1 MAKAGRL
8 ESPTLGRSGWQSGL
22 PITAGIEPC
31 CFGVLFGQYTDMPF
45 DKGAVLL
52 DNHRV
57 RSALIPF
64 AVMASTAASA
74 SDAKRVEPRFERAEC
89 AVKVAPGERIECGLL
104 FVPENR
110 RKARSRTISLPVMI
124 FRSTASAPA
133 ADPVIYLP
141 GGPGLSSIDGRT
153 TGKGNP
159 FLLERDQILLEG
171 RGNKFAR
178 PSLGC
183 PEINDLRAA
192 NAAPAVQTSAVARC
206 RAALVASGV
215 DLDGYTSAEAAD
227 DLDDLRRALRI
238 RQFNLIGF
246 SYGTRLAQTVLQRH
260 PEGVRSV
267 VLDSVLPID
276 VNYDETAASS
286 LRRAID
292 ALLDACA
299 TDPACD
305 VRYPSL
311 RARFAAL
318 ITDADR
324 NGIPAPGRV
333 LRGRDIVEAVGAG
346 LQQPGIVPA
355 LPGIISEAAGGRLT
369 GLLPLTRQ
377 VASSFNWGLR
387 LSIWCG
393 EEMPFENAARMASQ
407 ISPTLGLGGTDNR
420 TATPE
425 MCAAWR
431 VSSAGVQANNPVE
444 SDVPVLVLAGEFDPV
459 TPPAWGRRLL
469 RTLTNARFVQV
480 AGQSHG
486 AMFNRCG
493 GQMTIAFLRDP
504 RAPLNGDCIAKM
516 AGIAF
521 GTGEEVAT
529 QSQ

>member
-1 MAKAGRL
+1 MAV
-8 ESPTLGRSGWQSGL
+8 
-22 PITAGIEPC
+22 
-31 CFGVLFGQYTDMPF
+31 GVSYAQ
-45 DKGAVLL
+45 
-52 DNHRV
+52 
-57 RSALIPF
+57 
-64 AVMASTAASA
+64 
-74 SDAKRVEPRFERAEC
+74 RVEPRFERAEC
-89 AVKVAPGERIECGLL
+89 AVKVAPGERIDCGLL

-110 RKARSRTISLPVMI
+110 RKARSRTIRLPVMI

-133 ADPVIYLP
+133 ADPVVYLP

-159 FLLERDQILLEG
+159 FLAERDQILLEG

-183 PEINDLRAA
+183 PAINDLRAISA
-192 NAAPAVQTSAVARC
+192 SPAVQTAAAARC
-206 RAALVASGV
+206 RAALVASGI

-227 DLDDLRRALRI
+227 DLDDLRRALGI
-238 RQFNLIGF
+238 RQWNLIGF

-267 VLDSVLPID
+267 VLDSALPTD

-292 ALLDACA
+292 ALLNACA

-305 VRYPSL
+305 RRYPNLSN
-311 RARFAAL
+311 RFAAL
-318 ITDADR
+318 VADADR
-324 NGIPAPGRV
+324 NGIQIPDRV

-346 LQQPGIVPA
+346 LQQPRVIPS
-355 LPGIISEAAGGRLT
+355 LPGIINEAAGGRLT

-377 VASSFNWGLR
+377 AASSFNWGLR

-393 EEMPFENAARMASQ
+393 EEMPFENAERMALQ

-425 MCAAWR
+425 ICAAWR
-431 VSSAGVQANNPVE
+431 VSSAESAANDPAK
-444 SDVPVLVLAGEFDPV
+444 SDVPVLILAGEFDPV

-469 RTLTNARFVQV
+469 RTMTNARFVQV
-480 AGQSHG
+480 PGQSHG

-493 GQMTIAFLRDP
+493 GQMTISFLRDP
-504 RAPLNGDCIAKM
+504 RAPLDGDCVAKM
-516 AGIAF
+516 PGIAF
-521 GTGEEVAT
+521 DTGDDVAT
-529 QSQ
+529 TRQ

>member
-1 MAKAGRL
+1 MA
-8 ESPTLGRSGWQSGL
+8 W
-22 PITAGIEPC
+22 
-31 CFGVLFGQYTDMPF
+31 
-45 DKGAVLL
+45 
-52 DNHRV
+52 
-57 RSALIPF
+57 
-64 AVMASTAASA
+64 TAANA
-74 SDAKRVEPRFERAEC
+74 SDAKRAEPRFERAEC
-89 AVKVAPGERIECGLL
+89 AVKVSPGERIECGLL

-133 ADPVIYLP
+133 ADPVVYLP

-153 TGKGNP
+153 TGQGNP
-159 FLLERDQILLEG
+159 FLAERDQILLEG

-183 PEINDLRAA
+183 SEINDLRAA
-192 NAAPAVQTSAVARC
+192 NATPAAQTSAVARC
-206 RAALVASGV
+206 RAVLVASGI
-215 DLDGYTSAEAAD
+215 DLDGYTSVEAAD
-227 DLDDLRRALRI
+227 DLDDLRQALGI
-238 RQFNLIGF
+238 RQWNLIGF

-260 PEGVRSV
+260 PEGLRSV
-267 VLDSVLPID
+267 VLDSVLPTD

-292 ALLDACA
+292 ALLNACA

-305 VRYPSL
+305 GRYPDL
-311 RARFAAL
+311 RNRFAAL
-318 ITDADR
+318 VADADG

-333 LRGRDIVEAVGAG
+333 LRGRDIVEAVGVG
-346 LQQPGIVPA
+346 LQQPGVIPT
-355 LPGIISEAAGGRLT
+355 LPGIISGATGGRLA

-393 EEMPFENAARMASQ
+393 EEMPFENTARMTSQ
-407 ISPTLGLGGTDNR
+407 ISPALGLGGTDNR

-425 MCAAWR
+425 ICSAWR
-431 VSSAGVQANNPVE
+431 VSSADAQANDPVK
-444 SDVPVLVLAGEFDPV
+444 SDVPVLILAGEFDPV

-469 RTLTNARFVQV
+469 RTMNNARFVQV

-521 GTGEEVAT
+521 GTGENAAAPG
-529 QSQ
+529 Q

>member
-1 MAKAGRL
+1 MTR
-8 ESPTLGRSGWQSGL
+8 
-22 PITAGIEPC
+22 
-31 CFGVLFGQYTDMPF
+31 
-45 DKGAVLL
+45 
-52 DNHRV
+52 NHRLKFLV
-57 RSALIPF
+57 TSFAL
-64 AVMASTAASA
+64 MASTSASA
-74 SDAKRVEPRFERAEC
+74 SDDRRSEPRFERSEC

-124 FRSTASAPA
+124 FRSTATAPA
-133 ADPVIYLP
+133 PEPVVYLP

-153 TGKGNP
+153 TGRGNP
-159 FLLERDQILLEG
+159 FLAERDQILLEG

-183 PEINDLRAA
+183 PEINGLRAA
-192 NAAPAVQTSAVARC
+192 NAPPAAQTAAAGRC

-227 DLDDLRRALRI
+227 DLDDLRRALGI
-238 RQFNLIGF
+238 RQWNLIGF
-246 SYGTRLAQTVLQRH
+246 SYGTRLAQAVLQRH

-276 VNYDETAASS
+276 VNYDEMSASS

-299 TDPACD
+299 TDPVCD
-305 VRYPSL
+305 VRYPNL

-318 ITDADR
+318 VADADR
-324 NGIPAPGRV
+324 SGVRTPDRV
-333 LRGRDIVEAVGAG
+333 LRGRDIVEAAGAG
-346 LQQPGIVPA
+346 LQQPSVIPA
-355 LPGIISEAAGGRLT
+355 LPGILSEAAEGRLT

-377 VASSFNWGLR
+377 IASSFNWGLR

-393 EEMPFENAARMASQ
+393 EEIPFESSARMASQ

-420 TATPE
+420 TTTPE
-425 MCAAWR
+425 ICAAWR
-431 VSSAGVQANNPVE
+431 VSSADTQANAPVK
-444 SDVPVLVLAGEFDPV
+444 SDVPVLILAGEFDPV
-459 TPPAWGRRLL
+459 TPPAWGRHLL
-469 RTLTNARFVQV
+469 RTMTNARFVQV
-480 AGQSHG
+480 PGQSHG

-504 RAPLNGDCIAKM
+504 QAPLNGDCIAKM
-516 AGIAF
+516 AGVVF
-521 GTGEEVAT
+521 STGEDVAMP
-529 QSQ
+529 SR

>member
-1 MAKAGRL
+1 ML
-8 ESPTLGRSGWQSGL
+8 FCLG
-22 PITAGIEPC
+22 T
-31 CFGVLFGQYTDMPF
+31 VLIQF
-45 DKGAVLL
+45 
-52 DNHRV
+52 HRV
-57 RSALIPF
+57 RFTLIPL
-64 AVMASTAASA
+64 VLMASTTASA
-74 SDAKRVEPRFERAEC
+74 SDGRRVKPRFEKSEC
-89 AVKVAPGERIECGLL
+89 VVKVVPTERIECGLL

-133 ADPVIYLP
+133 ADPVVYLP

-159 FLLERDQILLEG
+159 FLAERDQILLEG

-192 NAAPAVQTSAVARC
+192 NATPTVQTAAAARC
-206 RAALVASGV
+206 RAELSASGV
-215 DLDGYTSAEAAD
+215 DLDGYTSAETAD
-227 DLDDLRRALRI
+227 DLDDLRRALGI
-238 RQFNLIGF
+238 RQWNLIGF

-267 VLDSVLPID
+267 VLDSVLPVD
-276 VNYDETAASS
+276 VNYDEAAASS
-286 LRRAID
+286 LRRAIN

-299 TDPACD
+299 GDQVCD
-305 VRYPSL
+305 VRYPDL

-318 ITDADR
+318 VADADR
-324 NGIPAPGRV
+324 DGIPAPGRV

-346 LQQPGIVPA
+346 LQQPGVIPA
-355 LPGIISEAAGGRLT
+355 LPDIISETAGGRLT

-377 VASSFNWGLR
+377 VTSTFNWGLR

-393 EEMPFENAARMASQ
+393 EEMPFENAHRMTSQ

-431 VSSAGVQANNPVE
+431 VSSADALANAPVT
-444 SDVPVLVLAGEFDPV
+444 SDVPVLILAGEFDPI

-469 RTLTNARFVQV
+469 RTMTNARFVQV
-480 AGQSHG
+480 PGQSHG

-493 GQMTIAFLRDP
+493 GQITMAFLRDP
-504 RAPLNGDCIAKM
+504 RAQLNGDCIAKM
-516 AGIAF
+516 AGTAF
-521 GTGEEVAT
+521 GTGKEFAAP
-529 QSQ
+529 SQ

>member
-1 MAKAGRL
+1 MA
-8 ESPTLGRSGWQSGL
+8 W
-22 PITAGIEPC
+22 
-31 CFGVLFGQYTDMPF
+31 
-45 DKGAVLL
+45 
-52 DNHRV
+52 
-57 RSALIPF
+57 
-64 AVMASTAASA
+64 TAANA
-74 SDAKRVEPRFERAEC
+74 SDAKRAEPRFERAEC
-89 AVKVAPGERIECGLL
+89 AVKVSPGERIECGLL

-133 ADPVIYLP
+133 ADPVVYLP

-153 TGKGNP
+153 SGQGNP
-159 FLLERDQILLEG
+159 FLAERDQILLEG

-183 PEINDLRAA
+183 SEINDLRAA
-192 NAAPAVQTSAVARC
+192 NATPAAQTSAVARC
-206 RAALVASGV
+206 RAVLVASGI
-215 DLDGYTSAEAAD
+215 DLDGYTSVEAAD
-227 DLDDLRRALRI
+227 DLDDLRQALGI
-238 RQFNLIGF
+238 RQWNLIGF

-260 PEGVRSV
+260 PEGLRSV
-267 VLDSVLPID
+267 VLDSVLPTD

-292 ALLDACA
+292 ALLNACA

-305 VRYPSL
+305 GRYPDL
-311 RARFAAL
+311 RNRFAAL
-318 ITDADR
+318 VADADG

-333 LRGRDIVEAVGAG
+333 LRGRDIVEAVGVG
-346 LQQPGIVPA
+346 LQQPGVIPT
-355 LPGIISEAAGGRLT
+355 LPGIISGATGGRLA

-393 EEMPFENAARMASQ
+393 EEMPFENTARMTSQ
-407 ISPTLGLGGTDNR
+407 ISPALGLGGTDNR

-425 MCAAWR
+425 ICSAWR
-431 VSSAGVQANNPVE
+431 VSSADAQANDPVK
-444 SDVPVLVLAGEFDPV
+444 SDVPVLILAGEFDPV

-469 RTLTNARFVQV
+469 RTMNNARFVQV

-521 GTGEEVAT
+521 GTGENAAAPG
-529 QSQ
+529 Q

>member
-1 MAKAGRL
+1 
-8 ESPTLGRSGWQSGL
+8 
-22 PITAGIEPC
+22 
-31 CFGVLFGQYTDMPF
+31 
-45 DKGAVLL
+45 
-52 DNHRV
+52 
-57 RSALIPF
+57 
-64 AVMASTAASA
+64 MASTAGNAFG
-74 SDAKRVEPRFERAEC
+74 AKRVEPRFERAEC

-133 ADPVIYLP
+133 ADPVVISL
-141 GGPGLSSIDGRT
+141 GGRVSAASTEGQQE
-153 TGKGNP
+153 KGNP
-159 FLLERDQILLEG
+159 FLAERDQILLEG

-183 PEINDLRAA
+183 PEINELRAA
-192 NAAPAVQTSAVARC
+192 NAMPAAQTSAVTRC
-206 RAALVASGV
+206 RAVLVASGT
-215 DLDGYTSAEAAD
+215 DLDGYTAAEAAD
-227 DLDDLRRALRI
+227 DLDDLRRALGI
-238 RQFNLIGF
+238 RQWNLIGF

-292 ALLDACA
+292 ALLDACSV
-299 TDPACD
+299 DPVCD
-305 VRYPSL
+305 VRYPDL
-311 RARFAAL
+311 RVRFAAL
-318 ITDADR
+318 VADADR
-324 NGIPAPGRV
+324 TGVPLPGRV

-346 LQQPGIVPA
+346 LQQPGVIPA
-355 LPGIISEAAGGRLT
+355 LPGIISAAAGGRLT
-369 GLLPLTRQ
+369 GLLPLTQQ

-393 EEMPFENAARMASQ
+393 EEMPFEKTTRMTAQ
-407 ISPTLGLGGTDNR
+407 ISPALGLGGTDNR

-431 VSSAGVQANNPVE
+431 VSSPDAHANDPVK
-444 SDVPVLVLAGEFDPV
+444 SDVPVLILAGEFDPV

-469 RTLTNARFVQV
+469 RTMPNARFVQV
-480 AGQSHG
+480 PGQSHG

-493 GQMTIAFLRDP
+493 GQMTLAFLRDP
-504 RAPLNGDCIAKM
+504 HSSLNGDCIAKM
-516 AGIAF
+516 AGIALASVK
-521 GTGEEVAT
+521 TLL
-529 QSQ
+529 SQASKVSEGQQ